1 MRKSLQEFR
10 DLMTRENKLSLHA
23 DVLIAFDHL
32 LDMVDDHEAQHQVEL
47 GIQRTNYE
55 KSNGL
60 VEAAIREEM
69 RFFREAIYTVIKK
82 TVLDLIHVGKKDW
95 QKFYDRV
102 Q

>member
-10 DLMTRENKLSLHA
+10 DLMIAENKLGGHE

-32 LDMVDDHEAQHQVEL
+32 LDMVDEHEAQHQIEL

-55 KSNGL
+55 KSNGQ
-60 VEAAIREEM
+60 VEAAIRDEN
-69 RFFREAIYTVIKK
+69 RFFREAIHTVIKK

>member
-10 DLMTRENKLSLHA
+10 DLMLKENKLSL
-23 DVLIAFDHL
+23 L
-32 LDMVDDHEAQHQVEL
+32 
-47 GIQRTNYE
+47 QRTNYE

-69 RFFREAIYTVIKK
+69 RFFREAIHTVIKK
-82 TVLDLIHVGKKDW
+82 TVLDLIHIGKKDW